1 LKEARSKIGDLE
13 EENQTLRVQSEARA
27 VELSTLADDNEHRSK
42 ELSSLRNRMTLSQQ
56 NWAKEREDLLQREAL
71 AKEEFEAAKQA
82 MSDWEVLAIE
92 ERSIRENIVEK
103 VSDLEE
109 QAASHREVH
118 ERLSSER
125 DSQSAT
131 IDGLQRALQE
141 IQDGKTCHFRN
152 QWISCLHL
160 CKPGERNCGKSWK
173 ILRCRWKVC
182 KSNYEMQ
189 RLKLPSPSLHLSQQ
203 NRS

>member
-1 LKEARSKIGDLE
+1 MKEARSKIGNLE
-13 EENQTLRVQSEARA
+13 EENQILRAQSEARA
-27 VELSTLADDNEHRSK
+27 AELSTIADDNEHRSK

-56 NWAKEREDLLQREAL
+56 NWAKERDDLLQREAL
-71 AKEEFEAAKQA
+71 AKEDFESARQA

-103 VSDLEE
+103 VSELEE

-118 ERLSSER
+118 DRLVSER

-141 IQDGKTCHFRN
+141 IQDGKNCHCRIL
-152 QWISCLHL
+152 WIFCLYL
-160 CKPGERNCGKSWK
+160 CKPGGRNCVKSSK
-173 ILRCRWKVC
+173 ILKSMWKNC
-182 KSNYEMQ
+182 KSSYEM
-189 RLKLPSPSLHLSQQ
+189 RRPKPRNPPLHLSRQK
-203 NRS
+203 RS